1 MGWSTDLLDAS
12 FRGVQFECTST
23 DDSVSKALS
32 IKQAPYSND
41 ASIEDMGNNPRDI
54 SINALYSGEGY
65 KTWLDAL
72 EAALLATGSGE
83 LIHPVY
89 GIQQVHVVNYNVTH
103 NADNFDSCTIAMKF
117 ILAKDKKRELFVP
130 VVVQQKIAIPSIVD
144 VPASSLEKLLK
155 QLELIN
161 PNKYFNVVNN
171 LRNGINKFR
180 AGMNIVKTTVDNLLS
195 PASVIVGLVDDVT
208 KLVTFDANISAI
220 SKWRDLIHRVK
231 RFEKLF
237 QNDDSP
243 AEVKQLWRATQV
255 ATIVAVT
262 QEIVSKVRQEMAED
276 KIISLTPIDLALIR
290 QQNRQTLQQAI
301 AEERLIDSIDSVSQI
316 AIYKSIADQVQ
327 VAEAVN
333 RDGYGL
339 QISGRDLV
347 GQLIDCSV
355 PIFNGRQITLEELLN
370 KYVRGGDF
378 GSLFKEVKIQNN
390 AWLKNKISVEPSES
404 VWDSIA
410 KAAAVTGQHVW
421 LEPDGTLVIGDPFAN
436 PYQVQT
442 PLRLIKPLENSNNIL
457 DLQYDNDVSSVFS
470 EIKVLSQDANA
481 QHILAE
487 SKAKTQYSF
496 NRLKIVTLGDVET
509 KAEAEAALAKIK
521 KDNDLEAYSLSA
533 TVNGWE
539 IDQKVWTPA
548 WYVNVETNAISNA
561 TAKWAVYGRTL
572 LLSRDLGKTT
582 KLRLKRQ
589 GDWAQPLVHKEKR
602 R

>member
-41 ASIEDMGNNPRDI
+41 ATIEDMGNNPRDI
-54 SINALYSGEGY
+54 SLNALYSGEDY

-83 LIHPVY
+83 LIHPIY

-144 VPASSLEKLLK
+144 IPASSLEKLLK
-155 QLELIN
+155 QLELVN
-161 PNKYFNVVNN
+161 PNKFFTVVNN

-180 AGMNIVKTTVDNLLS
+180 AGMNIVKTTVDNLLA

-208 KLVTFDANISAI
+208 KLVTFDTNISAI

-255 ATIVAVT
+255 AAIVAVT
-262 QEIVSKVRQEMAED
+262 QEIVSKVRQEIAED

-316 AIYKSIADQVQ
+316 AIYKSIADQVH
-327 VAEAVN
+327 
-333 RDGYGL
+333 L
-339 QISGRDLV
+339 QIQELIETRPPITTTQILAPCTLHWLAH
-347 GQLIDCSV
+347 QL
-355 PIFNGRQITLEELLN
+355 
-370 KYVRGGDF
+370 YGDF
-378 GSLFKEVKIQNN
+378 KRAEEIQH
-390 AWLKNKISVEPSES
+390 L
-404 VWDSIA
+404 
-410 KAAAVTGQHVW
+410 
-421 LEPDGTLVIGDPFAN
+421 N
-436 PYQVQT
+436 PY
-442 PLRLIKPLENSNNIL
+442 LENPAL
-457 DLQYDNDVSSVFS
+457 LQTGMELTVY
-470 EIKVLSQDANA
+470 A
-481 QHILAE
+481 Q
-487 SKAKTQYSF
+487 
-496 NRLKIVTLGDVET
+496 
-509 KAEAEAALAKIK
+509 
-521 KDNDLEAYSLSA
+521 
-533 TVNGWE
+533 
-539 IDQKVWTPA
+539 
-548 WYVNVETNAISNA
+548 
-561 TAKWAVYGRTL
+561 
-572 LLSRDLGKTT
+572 
-582 KLRLKRQ
+582 
-589 GDWAQPLVHKEKR
+589 
-602 R
+602 

>member
-54 SINALYSGEGY
+54 SLNALYSGEDY

-130 VVVQQKIAIPSIVD
+130 VVVQQKIAIPSIID

-155 QLELIN
+155 QLELVN
-161 PNKYFNVVNN
+161 PNKFFTVVNN

-180 AGMNIVKTTVDNLLS
+180 AGMNIVKTTVDNLLA

-208 KLVTFDANISAI
+208 KLVTFDTNISAI

-255 ATIVAVT
+255 AAFVAVT
-262 QEIVSKVRQEMAED
+262 QKIVSKVRQEIAED

-316 AIYKSIADQVQ
+316 AIYKSIADQVH
-327 VAEAVN
+327 
-333 RDGYGL
+333 L
-339 QISGRDLV
+339 QIQELIETRPPITTTQILV
-347 GQLIDCSV
+347 PCTLHWLAHQL
-355 PIFNGRQITLEELLN
+355 
-370 KYVRGGDF
+370 YGDF
-378 GSLFKEVKIQNN
+378 NRAGEIQR
-390 AWLKNKISVEPSES
+390 L
-404 VWDSIA
+404 
-410 KAAAVTGQHVW
+410 
-421 LEPDGTLVIGDPFAN
+421 N
-436 PYQVQT
+436 PYIVNPALLQT
-442 PLRLIKPLENSNNIL
+442 GMELTI
-457 DLQYDNDVSSVFS
+457 Y
-470 EIKVLSQDANA
+470 A
-481 QHILAE
+481 Q
-487 SKAKTQYSF
+487 
-496 NRLKIVTLGDVET
+496 
-509 KAEAEAALAKIK
+509 
-521 KDNDLEAYSLSA
+521 
-533 TVNGWE
+533 
-539 IDQKVWTPA
+539 
-548 WYVNVETNAISNA
+548 
-561 TAKWAVYGRTL
+561 
-572 LLSRDLGKTT
+572 
-582 KLRLKRQ
+582 
-589 GDWAQPLVHKEKR
+589 
-602 R
+602 

>member
-41 ASIEDMGNNPRDI
+41 ATIEDMGNNPRDI
-54 SINALYSGEGY
+54 SINALYSGEDY

-72 EAALLATGSGE
+72 KAALLATGSGE

-130 VVVQQKIAIPSIVD
+130 VVVQQKIAIPSIID

-155 QLELIN
+155 QLELVN
-161 PNKYFNVVNN
+161 PNKFFTVVNN

-180 AGMNIVKTTVDNLLS
+180 AGMNIVKTTVDNLLA

-208 KLVTFDANISAI
+208 KLVTFDTNISAI

-255 ATIVAVT
+255 AAVVAVT
-262 QEIVSKVRQEMAED
+262 QEIVSKVRQEIAED

-316 AIYKSIADQVQ
+316 AIYKSIADQVH
-327 VAEAVN
+327 
-333 RDGYGL
+333 L
-339 QISGRDLV
+339 QIQELIETRPPITTTQILV
-347 GQLIDCSV
+347 PCTLHWLAHQL
-355 PIFNGRQITLEELLN
+355 
-370 KYVRGGDF
+370 YGDF
-378 GSLFKEVKIQNN
+378 NRAGEIQR
-390 AWLKNKISVEPSES
+390 L
-404 VWDSIA
+404 
-410 KAAAVTGQHVW
+410 
-421 LEPDGTLVIGDPFAN
+421 N
-436 PYQVQT
+436 PYIVNPALLQT
-442 PLRLIKPLENSNNIL
+442 GMELTV
-457 DLQYDNDVSSVFS
+457 Y
-470 EIKVLSQDANA
+470 A
-481 QHILAE
+481 Q
-487 SKAKTQYSF
+487 
-496 NRLKIVTLGDVET
+496 
-509 KAEAEAALAKIK
+509 
-521 KDNDLEAYSLSA
+521 
-533 TVNGWE
+533 
-539 IDQKVWTPA
+539 
-548 WYVNVETNAISNA
+548 
-561 TAKWAVYGRTL
+561 
-572 LLSRDLGKTT
+572 
-582 KLRLKRQ
+582 
-589 GDWAQPLVHKEKR
+589 
-602 R
+602 

>member
-54 SINALYSGEGY
+54 SLNALYSGEDY

-83 LIHPVY
+83 LIHPIY

-130 VVVQQKIAIPSIVD
+130 VVVQQKIAIPSIID

-161 PNKYFNVVNN
+161 PNKFFTVVNN

-208 KLVTFDANISAI
+208 KLVTFDTNISAI

-255 ATIVAVT
+255 AAVVAVT
-262 QEIVSKVRQEMAED
+262 QEIVSKVRQEIAED

-316 AIYKSIADQVQ
+316 AIYKSIADQVH
-327 VAEAVN
+327 
-333 RDGYGL
+333 L
-339 QISGRDLV
+339 QIQELIETRPPITTTQILAPCTLHWLAH
-347 GQLIDCSV
+347 QL
-355 PIFNGRQITLEELLN
+355 
-370 KYVRGGDF
+370 YGDF
-378 GSLFKEVKIQNN
+378 NRAGEIQRLNPFIVN
-390 AWLKNKISVEPSES
+390 PALLQ
-404 VWDSIA
+404 
-410 KAAAVTGQHVW
+410 TGMELTV
-421 LEPDGTLVIGDPFAN
+421 
-436 PYQVQT
+436 Y
-442 PLRLIKPLENSNNIL
+442 
-457 DLQYDNDVSSVFS
+457 
-470 EIKVLSQDANA
+470 A
-481 QHILAE
+481 Q
-487 SKAKTQYSF
+487 
-496 NRLKIVTLGDVET
+496 
-509 KAEAEAALAKIK
+509 
-521 KDNDLEAYSLSA
+521 
-533 TVNGWE
+533 
-539 IDQKVWTPA
+539 
-548 WYVNVETNAISNA
+548 
-561 TAKWAVYGRTL
+561 
-572 LLSRDLGKTT
+572 
-582 KLRLKRQ
+582 
-589 GDWAQPLVHKEKR
+589 
-602 R
+602 